1 MAKKPLSF
9 VLTIKHTI
17 KNLTAHNKSQ
27 LLLCPTTCFH
37 ALEEKKK
44 KGTNCTGI
52 IIFKKEDRQHFS
64 VNVNSN
70 IPWGSPNIRNTAF
83 PVEMWKSTTRRQM

>member
-27 LLLCPTTCFH
+27 VLLCPTTCFH

-44 KGTNCTGI
+44 KKVQI
-52 IIFKKEDRQHFS
+52 AQE
-64 VNVNSN
+64 
-70 IPWGSPNIRNTAF
+70 
-83 PVEMWKSTTRRQM
+83 